1 MSADELNDIRD
12 ETRRVIDS
20 RRVWAGLIFAVEEDA
35 LLLSEGASPVNR
47 QTVAHHDAVSVVAL
61 REGEDSS
68 QPDGAAEILLVR
80 QYRHPVRAMLWEV
93 PAGLLDVPGED
104 PVDAARRELAE
115 ETDYRAEH
123 WGAGRLLRITGFHH
137 GGVPVLP
144 GHGLEPAARSGP
156 LGAARGGGRIRADLV
171 PPRRR
176 GRRRAGRSCAQPGH
190 GLGGPGPGGGAI
202 TDGSVPARAGCQV
215 APQPQEP
222 VGARTVRTPPLPV
235 CPPFSSAPDG
245 GQVLMVL
252 LA

>member
-20 RRVWAGLIFAVEEDA
+20 RRVWAGPIFAVEEDA

-123 WGAGRLLRITGFHH
+123 WQVLVDYYASPGFTTEGCRSFLATGLSRLPAADRSVRREEEAEFVPTWFRLDDVVDAVLGGRVHNPATVS
-137 GGVPVLP
+137 GVLA
-144 GHGLEPAARSGP
+144 LEAARSRTDRSLREP
-156 LGAARGGGRIRADLV
+156 DARWLHS
-171 PPRRR
+171 PR
-176 GRRRAGRSCAQPGH
+176 S
-190 GLGGPGPGGGAI
+190 L
-202 TDGSVPARAGCQV
+202 
-215 APQPQEP
+215 
-222 VGARTVRTPPLPV
+222 
-235 CPPFSSAPDG
+235 
-245 GQVLMVL
+245 
-252 LA
+252 